1 MPVLVGLVAHPRS
14 GGQVAMHSSRT
25 MEAKTE
31 IVIVMVAMSWNRY
44 DQVQLQSSAVQPV
57 DLPQPGFDH

>member
-1 MPVLVGLVAHPRS
+1 
-14 GGQVAMHSSRT
+14 MHSSRT